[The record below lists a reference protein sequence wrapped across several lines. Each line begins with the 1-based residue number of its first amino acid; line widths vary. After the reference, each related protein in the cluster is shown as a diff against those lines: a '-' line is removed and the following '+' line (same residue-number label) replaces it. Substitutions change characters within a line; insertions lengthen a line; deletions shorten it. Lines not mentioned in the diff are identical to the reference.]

1 VQVDN
6 EVAQASWNV
15 DTFDGNGPS
24 KIDLDFRNANIVSI
38 DFQWLGVGMVRFGFI
53 VDGVF
58 WAAHT
63 FFHANLTSGTN
74 VPYMRSADLPIR
86 FELDNTLGAS
96 ATELRVVCCAIMSE
110 AGYTPTS
117 VAYSTPLIQNTAVAP
132 ATSIINTG
140 LSTAVEPNGQ
150 VVMVIRLRNTN
161 NRRSLI
167 LDAILASIPSAGDII
182 VQAFIDD
189 GSSVVLAGA
198 GGVYT
203 TIGNGSGSEYA
214 VVNTDR
220 TITWTPTGRQERI
233 GTALVVLT
241 TNNAR
246 ADFENQL
253 VPVGANV
260 QGVNDV
266 IVITA
271 YKYSAAGNETLAMVA
286 NIIEIP

>member
-1 VQVDN
+1 
-6 EVAQASWNV
+6 
-15 DTFDGNGPS
+15 
-24 KIDLDFRNANIVSI
+24 
-38 DFQWLGVGMVRFGFI
+38 
-53 VDGVF
+53 
-58 WAAHT
+58 
-63 FFHANLTSGTN
+63 
-74 VPYMRSADLPIR
+74 
-86 FELDNTLGAS
+86 
-96 ATELRVVCCAIMSE
+96 
-110 AGYTPTS
+110 
-117 VAYSTPLIQNTAVAP
+117 
-132 ATSIINTG
+132 
-140 LSTAVEPNGQ
+140 
-150 VVMVIRLRNTN
+150 MVIRLRNTN

-167 LDAILASIPSAGDII
+167 LDSILASIPSAGDII
-182 VQAFIDD
+182 IQAFIDD

-203 TIGNGSGSEYA
+203 AIGNGSGSEYA

-241 TNNAR
+241 INNAR